1 MFNFP
6 FYPFYR
12 RNYMS
17 PYGYANYPYNNL
29 KRIMPTCTT
38 QKEKATAN
46 QKKSAEPKPTDS
58 KDEDI
63 LFEIFGIKLYSDDIL
78 LMGLLFFLYT
88 EKVDDQYL
96 FIALIMLLLS

>member
-12 RNYMS
+12 RNYLYH
-17 PYGYANYPYNNL
+17 YGYTNYPYNNSKKL
-29 KRIMPTCTT
+29 VPACST
-38 QKEKATAN
+38 QKEHISAN
-46 QKKSAEPKPTDS
+46 QKKSAEHKPADS